1 MRSARALPLLRG
13 LALAAALLPA
23 FGAHAALFEDDD
35 ARRAILELRQR
46 VDANTKA
53 ADAAQASTTQ
63 LQRSLLDL
71 QSQIESLRQDLA
83 TLRGQNEQLA
93 RDLSNVQEQQKTL
106 TQNVATQ
113 QAATQPSQV
122 TVDGKTFS
130 ATPAEKSAYEA
141 ALGTFRKGDF
151 TGSRDAFAAFIK
163 QYPQSGYLP
172 SALFWLGNAQYAVRD
187 YKGAIGNFRTLVSQ
201 YPDHARAPE
210 SVLSIANCQIEL
222 GDTKAARKT
231 LNDLLKA
238 YPQSEAAGAAK
249 ERLARL
255 K

>member
-1 MRSARALPLLRG
+1 MRRLGALNLLRG

-46 VDANTKA
+46 VDANTQA
-53 ADAAQASTTQ
+53 ANAAQSSSAQ

-71 QSQIESLRQDLA
+71 QSQIEALRSDLA

-93 RDLSNVQEQQKTL
+93 RDVSNLQEQQKTL
-106 TQNVATQ
+106 TQNIATQ

-122 TVDGKTFS
+122 TVDGKTFT
-130 ATPAEKSAYEA
+130 ATPDEKSAYEA
-141 ALGTFRKGDF
+141 ALATFRQGDF
-151 TGSRDAFAAFIK
+151 AGARSAFAAFTR
-163 QYPQSGYLP
+163 QYPQSGYNA
-172 SALFWLGNAQYAVRD
+172 SALFWLGNAQNALRD
-187 YKGAIGNFRTLVSQ
+187 YKGAIGNFRTLVSK

-222 GDTKAARKT
+222 GDAKSARKT
-231 LNDLLKA
+231 LNDLVKA
-238 YPQSEAAGAAK
+238 YPQSEAANAAK

>member
-130 ATPAEKSAYEA
+130 ATPAEKSAY
-141 ALGTFRKGDF
+141 
-151 TGSRDAFAAFIK
+151 
-163 QYPQSGYLP
+163 
-172 SALFWLGNAQYAVRD
+172 
-187 YKGAIGNFRTLVSQ
+187 KGAIGNFRTLVSQ